1 MATTEKAAYHAQ
13 NLRNASSWK
22 GLRENSWPLVDLEL
36 RQQSWSGICLTGP
49 DAEASI
55 GNVKDEGG
63 VDFGVEEGL
72 VRVHYV
78 DSARHGIA
86 PLVAFVSRQG

>member
-1 MATTEKAAYHAQ
+1 MRKIYAMRQAGRDYARIAGPG
-13 NLRNASSWK
+13 
-22 GLRENSWPLVDLEL
+22 GLRVTTTKLVRYLPN
-36 RQQSWSGICLTGP
+36 RT

-63 VDFGVEEGL
+63 VGFGVEEGL

-78 DSARHGIA
+78 DSARYGTA